1 MKSNL
6 ITRNG
11 HDLLVAE
18 LKKLW
23 HDERPEITKKVN
35 WAASLGDRSENADYQ
50 YNKQLLRKIDRRV
63 RYLGKRLE
71 ELKIVDFVPEQ
82 EGKVYFGAWVEIEN
96 DDGEQKTLRI
106 VGIDEIYDHHPQHI
120 SIESPMARALL
131 SKQVDDEVEVIT
143 PLGKKFGISTQFAMK
158 NLKMLNFLLF

>member
-6 ITRNG
+6 ITRTG

-71 ELKIVDFVPEQ
+71 ELKIVDYVPEQ

-96 DDGEQKTLRI
+96 DAGEKKPYVLSVSMKYMI
-106 VGIDEIYDHHPQHI
+106 IIHNIY
-120 SIESPMARALL
+120 
-131 SKQVDDEVEVIT
+131 
-143 PLGKKFGISTQFAMK
+143 PLNHQWRV
-158 NLKMLNFLLF
+158 LY

>member
-1 MKSNL
+1 MNRKLLTAEGYQRLQDELN
-6 ITRNG
+6 
-11 HDLLVAE
+11 DLVR
-18 LKKLW
+18 K
-23 HDERPEITKKVN
+23 ERPEITKKVN

-50 YNKQLLRKIDRRV
+50 YNKQILRKIDRRV

-71 ELKIVDFVPEQ
+71 ELKIVDYMPEQ

-96 DDGEQKTLRI
+96 DDGEQKKLRI

-131 SKQVDDEVEVIT
+131 SKEVDDEVEVIT
-143 PLGKKFGISTQFAMK
+143 PLGKKVWYINSICYEKSENA
-158 NLKMLNFLLF
+158 

>member
-6 ITRNG
+6 ITRKG

-18 LKKLW
+18 LQQLW
-23 HDERPEITKKVN
+23 HVERPEITKKVN

-50 YNKQLLRKIDRRV
+50 YNKQILRKIDRRV

-71 ELKIVDFVPEQ
+71 ELRIIDFSPEQ

-106 VGIDEIYDHHPQHI
+106 VGVDEIYDHHPQHI
-120 SIESPMARALL
+120 SIDSPMARALL
-131 SKQVDDEVEVIT
+131 SKQVDDEVEVVT
-143 PLGKKFGISTQFAMK
+143 PLGKKRWYINSIYYEKLENSA
-158 NLKMLNFLLF
+158 N